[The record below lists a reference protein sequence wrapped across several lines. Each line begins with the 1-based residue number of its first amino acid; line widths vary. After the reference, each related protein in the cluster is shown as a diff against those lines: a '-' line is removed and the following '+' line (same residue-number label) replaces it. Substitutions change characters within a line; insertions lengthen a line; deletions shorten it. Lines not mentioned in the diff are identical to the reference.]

1 MPDKLLKPEALPFE
15 RQICKTGMRQSHCS
29 NSLTK
34 NPFMDDTL
42 EDSFDRMC
50 L

>member
-1 MPDKLLKPEALPFE
+1 MPDKLLKPEARPFE
-15 RQICKTGMRQSHCS
+15 RQICKTGMRENRSS

-34 NPFMDDTL
+34 NPFIDDTL